1 MFVSVVIMATRAP
14 KGYNR
19 PRGGSSENVRAEP
32 DRPARPKVSTTGRPG
47 QSRSGSGSTSAR
59 RGSSPTNRN
68 PRKGNR
74 RRAGRGRPPARPEPR
89 DPILILIQWIGHALA
104 AAWMVAAGSVGFTAR
119 RFGRSA
125 RDLDPEH
132 RRDGVGLL
140 WLGIAIVLAASIWWR
155 MGNPVGRFISAFVH
169 GGAGSVAWLT
179 PVLAALLSW
188 RYLRHPD
195 RNAETGRVII
205 GWSALSIGVLGLV
218 HIANGTPAPSDGAV
232 AMRHAGGLIGFAAS
246 APLAKVLTLWVAAP
260 ILALVAGFGI
270 LVISG
275 TPVHRIPERMEEARV
290 FFGRRTRVLGDNED
304 YSEESGEDGEK
315 RGELEG
321 GGRRIRGQLARAAR
335 GGRGAR
341 TAIEGGEHLR
351 PYDSPVLSPD
361 KRARR
366 GTVEDPAA
374 GLGDTPAPSAGQT
387 AGQEADEGLLEALGF
402 LPGTTAG
409 DHPGDPALSS
419 AAGGPGNAASASLP
433 VAPPAPHE
441 PFRRPE
447 QLTLTGATDGSYT
460 LPPAAL
466 LRPGSA
472 PKARTKANDTMV
484 AALSEVLEQF
494 NVDAQVTGFTRG
506 PTVTRYEI
514 ELGPAVKVERVTAL
528 SRNISY
534 AVKSADVRII
544 SPIPG
549 KSAIGVEIPN
559 LDKEIVSLG
568 DVLKSRVAI
577 TDHHPMV
584 VGLGKD
590 VEGHTVVA
598 NVAKMPHMLIAGAT
612 GSGKALALDT
622 PIPTPDGWTT
632 MGEIQVGGE
641 VFDEMGHACKVI
653 AATAV
658 MHGRPC
664 HEVEFSDG
672 TVIVADAEHLWLTD
686 TAAGRARC
694 RPQRTLYW
702 PTADVDRVVTRAAQV
717 LNEPDRLTGT
727 AEVLADVGA
736 QFRNVLYQQVVPS
749 LPREGRM
756 VRPRYKRGGRE
767 VGFWAPAYSRHLVY
781 KALAEY
787 VSTPAGSRR
796 IRPVDA
802 EPVTTA
808 NIAASLRHWGRVNHS
823 VALSGPLDY
832 PERNLPVAPYTF
844 ACLLGDGRTGG
855 ADITCADQEIL
866 AHIRDDGYV
875 VTHHPSTQMQY
886 TIWNRPERERRIAEA
901 LDLAEQ
907 GMSVAGAAAH
917 VGVGLSAV
925 LRAADGRFP
934 QGRTGS
940 FVPVSPRRERYRTM
954 SEILREVGPKRI
966 PEAYLHASIPQRRA
980 LLAGLLDTDGY
991 CSPQGTVEFGVTNRD
1006 LAHGVLE
1013 LVLGLG
1019 YKARLR
1025 TKPCKGR
1032 TEGTSTVYTVAFTPH
1047 EPVFKLSRKLAR
1059 QRQVEPTSTA
1069 RRRYIVDVRPVESVP
1084 VRCIEV
1090 SSPSRLYL
1098 VSRSCI
1104 PTHNSVCINGLI
1116 TSVLTRATPD
1126 EVRMILVDPK
1136 RVELSIYEGI
1146 PHLITPIIT
1155 NPKKAAEALDW
1166 VVGEMERRYDD
1177 LAASGFRHVDDF
1189 NKAVRA
1195 GKLTAPPASER
1206 VYQPYPYLLAIVDE
1220 LADLMMVAPRDV
1232 EDSVVRIT
1240 QLARAA
1246 GIHLVL
1252 ATQRPSVDVV
1262 TGLIKANVPS
1272 RLAFATSSLTDSRVV
1287 LDQPGAEKLVGQG
1300 DALFLPMG
1308 ASKPMRLQ
1316 NAFVSEKE
1324 IRDIVAH
1331 CKKQA
1336 EPEYREDVAV
1346 APGRSRE
1353 IDSEIG
1359 DDLELLVQAAELIV
1373 STQFGS
1379 TSMLQRKLRV
1389 GFAKAGLMDLL
1400 ESRGIV
1406 GPSEGSKA
1414 RDVLIK
1420 PDDLG
1425 EVLSSLRGD

>member
-32 DRPARPKVSTTGRPG
+32 DRPARRKASTTGRPG

-59 RGSSPTNRN
+59 RGSSSTNRN

-74 RRAGRGRPPARPEPR
+74 RRAGQGRRPSARPKPR
-89 DPILILIQWIGHALA
+89 DPILILLQWIGHALA
-104 AAWMVAAGSVGFTAR
+104 AAWMVVAGGVGFTAR

-195 RNAETGRVII
+195 RNAETGRVVI

-246 APLAKVLTLWVAAP
+246 APLAKVLTAWVAAP

-290 FFGRRTRVLGDNED
+290 FFGRRTRVLGDDED
-304 YSEESGEDGEK
+304 YSEEFGEDGEE

-335 GGRGAR
+335 GVRGAR

-366 GTVEDPAA
+366 GPAEDPAA
-374 GLGDTPAPSAGQT
+374 GLGDTPAPSAGET

-409 DHPGDPALSS
+409 DPALSS
-419 AAGGPGNAASASLP
+419 AAGGPGNAASLP

-447 QLTLTGATDGSYT
+447 QLTLTGAADGSYT

-568 DVLKSRVAI
+568 DVLKSQVAI

-598 NVAKMPHMLIAGAT
+598 NLAKMPHMLIAGAT
-612 GSGKALALDT
+612 GSGKS
-622 PIPTPDGWTT
+622 
-632 MGEIQVGGE
+632 V
-641 VFDEMGHACKVI
+641 C
-653 AATAV
+653 
-658 MHGRPC
+658 
-664 HEVEFSDG
+664 
-672 TVIVADAEHLWLTD
+672 
-686 TAAGRARC
+686 
-694 RPQRTLYW
+694 
-702 PTADVDRVVTRAAQV
+702 
-717 LNEPDRLTGT
+717 
-727 AEVLADVGA
+727 
-736 QFRNVLYQQVVPS
+736 
-749 LPREGRM
+749 
-756 VRPRYKRGGRE
+756 
-767 VGFWAPAYSRHLVY
+767 
-781 KALAEY
+781 
-787 VSTPAGSRR
+787 VSS
-796 IRPVDA
+796 
-802 EPVTTA
+802 
-808 NIAASLRHWGRVNHS
+808 
-823 VALSGPLDY
+823 
-832 PERNLPVAPYTF
+832 
-844 ACLLGDGRTGG
+844 
-855 ADITCADQEIL
+855 
-866 AHIRDDGYV
+866 
-875 VTHHPSTQMQY
+875 
-886 TIWNRPERERRIAEA
+886 
-901 LDLAEQ
+901 
-907 GMSVAGAAAH
+907 
-917 VGVGLSAV
+917 SAV

-934 QGRTGS
+934 QGRRGS
-940 FVPVSPRRERYRTM
+940 FVPASPCRERYRTM
-954 SEILREVGPKRI
+954 SEIFREVGPKHI

-991 CSPQGTVEFGVTNRD
+991 CSPQGAVEFAVTNRD

-1019 YKARLR
+1019 YKATLR

-1059 QRQVEPTSTA
+1059 QRQAEPTSTA

-1098 VSRSCI
+1098 ASRSCI

-1336 EPEYREDVAV
+1336 EPEYREDVAA
-1346 APGRSRE
+1346 APERSRE

-1389 GFAKAGLMDLL
+1389 GFAKAG
-1400 ESRGIV
+1400 
-1406 GPSEGSKA
+1406 
-1414 RDVLIK
+1414 
-1420 PDDLG
+1420 
-1425 EVLSSLRGD
+1425 